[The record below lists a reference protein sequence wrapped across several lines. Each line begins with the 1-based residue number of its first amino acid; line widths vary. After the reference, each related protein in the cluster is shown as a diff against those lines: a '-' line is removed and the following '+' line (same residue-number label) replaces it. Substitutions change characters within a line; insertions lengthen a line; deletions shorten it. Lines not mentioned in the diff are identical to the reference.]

1 MPSTCQDITGY
12 FGYESEMTRTLVIQ
26 RHFCFLIQC
35 PRQSYSY
42 KLKILI
48 GSRVLYCINPR
59 SNPLGTSFRMSFS
72 GNGYASRFS
81 NGSYQSQAAPRI
93 FASVS
98 RAVLSSSSKAEVT
111 VESMSITATTC
122 SLSAHL
128 SFEVVQGLSSA
139 GWRTRIAK
147 GRCYLLT
154 DSYRYYYFAPRV
166 SITGNV
172 VWEGMHILPNRQVI
186 SVCTFPMLK
195 HMCRANLDQLRFAAF
210 CCFATDAATK
220 LDSLAGN
227 LIRAIRC

>member
-1 MPSTCQDITGY
+1 M
-12 FGYESEMTRTLVIQ
+12 
-26 RHFCFLIQC
+26 
-35 PRQSYSY
+35 
-42 KLKILI
+42 
-48 GSRVLYCINPR
+48 YCINPR
-59 SNPLGTSFRMSFS
+59 SDPLGTSFR
-72 GNGYASRFS
+72 YASRFS
-81 NGSYQSQAAPRI
+81 NSSYQSQAAPRM

-122 SLSAHL
+122 SLSVHL
-128 SFEVVQGLSSA
+128 SFEVLSSA

-147 GRCYLLT
+147 GRCYLFT

-166 SITGNV
+166 SIAGNV

-195 HMCRANLDQLRFAAF
+195 HMCRANLDQLRFATF